1 MLSYLRITKDL
12 SGSYSLPV
20 SSIAFFILVLLPI
33 SMIYSTTIAIQWI
46 GVSIRLIE
54 ISSLFSDRILS
65 CYDYACPMKL
75 LTEAVVALSSRFRSI
90 CGLSPIANFNSKIIV
105 VDRHALLGM
114 HVLYTHVRTLTYA
127 PTSSDVL

>member
-65 CYDYACPMKL
+65 CYDYACPQPYETTNGSCRCFVIEISVNL
-75 LTEAVVALSSRFRSI
+75 R
-90 CGLSPIANFNSKIIV
+90 IIP
-105 VDRHALLGM
+105 DREF
-114 HVLYTHVRTLTYA
+114 
-127 PTSSDVL
+127 